1 MTTVNADELH
11 QHVARMR
18 RQHSD
23 DASVEAKAAVR
34 DLPKS
39 IWDTVSAFANT
50 DGGTIILG
58 LDEREDFQPA
68 KGFTEAVAKRR
79 IDALI
84 SGLDASPQG
93 SAKVAPVPDCVP
105 ERDYRGRP
113 SRSRPQRAIPARASG
128 H

>member
-18 RQHSD
+18 RQRSD

-68 KGFTEAVAKRR
+68 KGFTEAVAKRPDLR
-79 IDALI
+79 TRCLAAGKRQ
-84 SGLDASPQG
+84 SSTGAGLRPRA
-93 SAKVAPVPDCVP
+93 
-105 ERDYRGRP
+105 RHRGRP